1 MNYVKFG
8 KCSPPVRPPGEELI
22 RKCRFDELIG
32 LFKKVAIEQPK
43 IEINIEKKKKKLQLL
58 RSELADTVDIEGLQ
72 KKKKKVN
79 ARVKKRDNTLCS
91 REYFYA

>member
-1 MNYVKFG
+1 MVLYICVSTIGRILRIQSTIINYVKFG

-43 IEINIEKKKKKLQLL
+43 IEINIEKKTAAV
-58 RSELADTVDIEGLQ
+58 EI
-72 KKKKKVN
+72 
-79 ARVKKRDNTLCS
+79 
-91 REYFYA
+91 